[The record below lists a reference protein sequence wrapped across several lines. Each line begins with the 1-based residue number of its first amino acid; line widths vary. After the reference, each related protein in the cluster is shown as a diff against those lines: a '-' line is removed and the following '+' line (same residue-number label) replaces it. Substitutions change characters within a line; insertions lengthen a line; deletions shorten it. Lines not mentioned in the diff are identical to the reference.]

1 MLGATAA
8 ITLPLLGC
16 GGGGGVPLPPMT
28 AQAGPT
34 AVSKGGSQFLA
45 QPMSH
50 TIVVTDSKG
59 NSRKVGGIGRDQGR
73 LNFPADVA
81 VLKELAYVV
90 ETGNHRVQVF
100 DAAGSA
106 LGTIGD
112 GVLNYP
118 GGVAAGTDEILV
130 SDSRNARIVGF
141 DASGRTT
148 RIIGQGVLSAPRGLT
163 VVDGGLLVADPGL
176 RKVLRL
182 DMEGRVTGQFGSW
195 VLPWDVATDGELVF
209 VADVSASEIA
219 VLDQSAARVETVP
232 LKSAPTYISYRNG
245 TLYVV

>member
-8 ITLPLLGC
+8 VALPLWGC

-45 QPMSH
+45 QPMFH

-59 NSRKVGGIGRDQGR
+59 NSRKVGGVGREEGR

-100 DAAGSA
+100 DATGNA
-106 LGTIGD
+106 LGTIGN

-163 VVDGGLLVADPGL
+163 VVEGGLLVADPGL

-195 VLPWDVATDGELVF
+195 VLPWDVATDGNLVF

-219 VLDQSAARVETVP
+219 VLDQSATRVETVP
-232 LKSAPTYISYRNG
+232 LASAPTYISYRNG

>member
-1 MLGATAA
+1 MLGGTAA
-8 ITLPLLGC
+8 ITLPLWGC
-16 GGGGGVPLPPMT
+16 GGGGGVALPPMT

-34 AVSKGGSQFLA
+34 AVSKSGSQFVA

-59 NSRKVGGIGRDQGR
+59 ISKKVGGIGRAEGR

-90 ETGNHRVQVF
+90 ETGNHRVQIF
-100 DAAGSA
+100 DAAGNA

-118 GGVAAGTDEILV
+118 GGIAAGTDEILV

-148 RIIGQGVLSAPRGLT
+148 RVIGEGVLSAPRGLT

-176 RKVLRL
+176 RKVLKL
-182 DMEGRVTGQFGSW
+182 DMEGRVIGQFGSW
-195 VLPWDVATDGELVF
+195 VLPWDVATDGNLVF
-209 VADVSASEIA
+209 VADVSANEIA
-219 VLDQSAARVETVP
+219 VLDQSATRVETVQ
-232 LKSAPTYISYRNG
+232 LRAAPTYISYRNG